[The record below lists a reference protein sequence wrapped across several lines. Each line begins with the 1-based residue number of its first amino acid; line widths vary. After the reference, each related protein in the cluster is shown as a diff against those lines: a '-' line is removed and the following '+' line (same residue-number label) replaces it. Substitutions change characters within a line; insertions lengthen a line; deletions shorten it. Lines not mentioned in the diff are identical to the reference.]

1 MSGHRR
7 RRRGE
12 RGAAA
17 VEFALVMPILLL
29 LFFGIVNVGIVLAQQ
44 LSLSNSARQ
53 AARFAVVDVEGR
65 TCGQIEDEARN
76 AAATIGMDPGDPT
89 YALTG
94 ATGSC
99 ERPCADSTGTTDLT
113 VTLTYHSE
121 FVVPM
126 PIPGFPSG
134 LDIDGEGVF
143 RCEYN

>member
-7 RRRGE
+7 RHREE
-12 RGAAA
+12 RGAVA
-17 VEFALVMPILLL
+17 VEFALVVPILLV

-65 TCGQIEDEARN
+65 ICGEIENEARS
-76 AAATIGMDPGDPT
+76 AAETIGMEATDPSYVLG
-89 YALTG
+89 G
-94 ATGSC
+94 ATGTC
-99 ERPCADSTGTTDLT
+99 ERPCADSVATTDIT
-113 VTLTYHSE
+113 VTLTYYSE

-126 PIPGFPSG
+126 PIPGVPSG
-134 LDIDGEGVF
+134 MNIEGEGIF

>member
-1 MSGHRR
+1 
-7 RRRGE
+7 
-12 RGAAA
+12 
-17 VEFALVMPILLL
+17 MPILLL
-29 LFFGIVNVGIVLAQQ
+29 LLFGIINVGIVLAQQ

-65 TCGQIEDEARN
+65 ACGDVEAEARG
-76 AAATIGMDPGDPT
+76 AAVTIGMDPDDPT

-94 ATGSC
+94 ATGTC
-99 ERPCADSTGTTDLT
+99 ERPCAGSTGTTDLT

-134 LDIDGEGVF
+134 VDIDGEGVF